1 MPASGLHLHAC
12 ICRPTS
18 PACIWPTVHISVLA
32 SGLHLHA
39 CIWPTSGLHLAYI
52 WPTSSLHLHA
62 YIWPTSRWSGTGRIC
77 TCQRH
82 MNLARGVQRAACQR
96 AATCPLASATF
107 WRGATSLG
115 DLYESPVLS
124 RLFDPILGV
133 QSPACEFNPMR
144 SSTRAASLCATRL
157 SRGSLAQRGRLRSR
171 ASKLRTVTSLWGEH
185 SAAELALRGQLDLC
199 RAGLSRGIV
208 APVFAELLRSATR
221 GSECWRFIVAPM
233 GKPVE

>member
-62 YIWPTSRWSGTGRIC
+62 YIWPTSKWSGTGRIC

-96 AATCPLASATF
+96 AATSPLASATS

-124 RLFDPILGV
+124 RLFNP
-133 QSPACEFNPMR
+133 SWAFNRQHVR
-144 SSTRAASLCATRL
+144 SIPCALRRGPRAS
-157 SRGSLAQRGRLRSR
+157 AQRGCREARSP
-171 ASKLRTVTSLWGEH
+171 SGE
-185 SAAELALRGQLDLC
+185 G
-199 RAGLSRGIV
+199 
-208 APVFAELLRSATR
+208 
-221 GSECWRFIVAPM
+221 
-233 GKPVE
+233 

>member
-1 MPASGLHLHAC
+1 
-12 ICRPTS
+12 
-18 PACIWPTVHISVLA
+18 
-32 SGLHLHA
+32 
-39 CIWPTSGLHLAYI
+39 
-52 WPTSSLHLHA
+52 
-62 YIWPTSRWSGTGRIC
+62 
-77 TCQRH
+77 

-96 AATCPLASATF
+96 AATSPLASATF

-185 SAAELALRGQLDLC
+185 SAAEGGKWDISNKQRIGFSEVQLVQKMIDGVSKVIELEEMLA
-199 RAGLSRGIV
+199 AGASTAQVEALLS
-208 APVFAELLRSATR
+208 
-221 GSECWRFIVAPM
+221 
-233 GKPVE
+233 